1 MTKISSL
8 YVHIP
13 FCEHICTYCD
23 FCKMFYNEKLCDKY
37 LNVLIN
43 ELNNLKI
50 KNKLKTIYIGGGS
63 PSCLNEKE
71 LEKLLKELNKY
82 LDINYE
88 FTIEV
93 NPENI
98 TEEKVKLFK
107 KYGINRVS
115 IGVQSFNKDILNF
128 LGRKHDFNDVK
139 RTVDLLNKYDITNYS
154 FDFIYGIKGL
164 TIEMIKKD
172 LELIFS
178 LNPKHLSFYSLIL
191 EDNTIIK
198 VNNYKELDED
208 NVREQYDFIYDELYK
223 RGYIRYEVSNFA
235 KDNYESKHNLVYWN
249 NEEYYAIGVGAS
261 SYVNGIRYTTSRNI
275 TKYVNNTIEKE
286 SFITNKEKEY
296 IMLKLR
302 LVKGIDLNEY
312 KKLFKKDFFAEYK
325 DITNKF
331 LKNNLLII
339 DKNYLKTT
347 YNGMM
352 LLDSILVEYM

>member
-1 MTKISSL
+1 MMKISSL

-37 LNVLIN
+37 LDVLNN

-63 PSCLNEKE
+63 PSCLNEKQ
-71 LEKLLKELNKY
+71 LERLLKELYKY

-98 TEEKVKLFK
+98 NEEKIKLFK
-107 KYGINRVS
+107 RYGINRVS
-115 IGVQSFNKDILNF
+115 IGVQSFNEDVLKF
-128 LGRKHDFNDVK
+128 LGRKHDYSDVK
-139 RTVDLLNKYDITNYS
+139 NTVNLLNKYGISNYS
-154 FDFIYGIKGL
+154 FDFIYGIRGL
-164 TIEMIKKD
+164 TTNIIEKD

-198 VNNYKELDED
+198 VNDYKELDED
-208 NVREQYDFIYDELYK
+208 SVREQYDFIYNELNK
-223 RGYIRYEVSNFA
+223 NGYIRYEVSNFS
-235 KDNYESKHNLVYWN
+235 KDGYESKHNLVYWN
-249 NEEYYAIGVGAS
+249 NEEYYAVGVGAS
-261 SYVNGIRYTTSRNI
+261 SYVNGIRYTTSRSI
-275 TKYVNNTIEKE
+275 TKYVNNIIKKE
-286 SFITNKEKEY
+286 SFSVNKEKEY

-302 LVKGIDLNEY
+302 LDKGIDLDEY
-312 KKLFKKDFFAEYK
+312 KKIFKKDFLNEYK
-325 DITNKF
+325 TITDKF
-331 LKNNLLII
+331 LKNKLLII
-339 DKNYLKTT
+339 DKNYLKAT

-352 LLDSILVEYM
+352 LLDSILVDYM